1 MAKAT
6 LSIIKCGDVSV
17 DGAVC
22 YKGATPPYSDPANVD
37 WKKLPC
43 TVCLIEHPKGRI
55 LVDTSWDKGIR
66 SNPAGVV
73 GEILSQMFP
82 GTLPEGE
89 AADERLSAF
98 GLAPEDIDYVVMT
111 HLHCDHAS
119 GMKQLS
125 GAKHFLVSDREL
137 AAALSNPAHYNTAMW
152 EGLDVEAFAFTD
164 SEAGPL
170 GKSFDLFGDGTV
182 VLTCAPGHTPGQ
194 VAVIVGSSSEY
205 VVLCGDAAYAPKSWE
220 QMVPGGAAI
229 DELLCMKS
237 LEWLQACAKDPA
249 CKAVI
254 ANYDPGFVGKTI
266 EVSLED

>member
-17 DGAVC
+17 DGTVC
-22 YKGATPPYSDPANVD
+22 FKGATPPYSDLANID
-37 WKKLPC
+37 WKTLPC

-66 SNPAGVV
+66 TDAAATV
-73 GEILSQMFP
+73 GEILSQVFP
-82 GTLPEGE
+82 GTLPAGE
-89 AADERLSAF
+89 SADERLAEL
-98 GLAPEDIDYVVMT
+98 GLAPKDIDCVVMT

-119 GMKQLS
+119 GMKQLA
-125 GAKHFLVSDREL
+125 GAKRFLASDREL
-137 AAALSNPAHYNTAMW
+137 AAAASNPAHYNTAMW
-152 EGLDVEAFAFTD
+152 DGLDVEAFSFVD
-164 SEAGPL
+164 SDKGPL

-182 VLTCAPGHTPGQ
+182 VLACAPGHTPGQ
-194 VAVIVGSSSEY
+194 VAVIVGGPSEY

-229 DELLCMKS
+229 DERLCMKS
-237 LEWLQACAKDPA
+237 LEWLRACAADTA

-254 ANYDPGFVGKTI
+254 ANHDPGFVGKTI
-266 EVSLED
+266 EVSLD